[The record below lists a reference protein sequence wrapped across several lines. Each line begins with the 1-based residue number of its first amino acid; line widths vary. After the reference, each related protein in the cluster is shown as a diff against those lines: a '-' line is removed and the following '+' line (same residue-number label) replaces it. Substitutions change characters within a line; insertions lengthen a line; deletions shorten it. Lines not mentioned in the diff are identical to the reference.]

1 MQLREVGLPE
11 LQSPTVTTDN
21 TSNIH
26 KAFNEFIGWD
36 WLPCACH
43 TPQLAVGRTLSTCCD
58 QVKKLVADCSEI
70 ESVFH
75 LPPAAWE
82 QFRAL

>member
-1 MQLREVGLPE
+1 M
-11 LQSPTVTTDN
+11 VTTDN
-21 TSNIH
+21 ASYIR
-26 KAFNEFIGWD
+26 KAFNEFLVWD

-43 TPQLAVGRTLSTCCD
+43 TLQLAVGHTFSTCSD

-70 ESVFH
+70 VSVFRQS
-75 LPPAAWE
+75 PVAWE